1 MPPKAPPPPQP
12 DPLTLDQI
20 YDGIV
25 SVDSPTD
32 SRAYNIVA
40 LNTVAFHP
48 TVKLFFFE
56 YYPDEEGATAERKA
70 EIAAMNRA
78 RREALIKNV
87 AFFLAIRNNPVS
99 RECRWETTSLI
110 GELCRMDQIST
121 GPNTKSSPSNPTKVL
136 EERLNQYAKA
146 NLEYL
151 ATLPWFRT
159 TLTGIVEGEEPDK
172 ASATSGIS
180 SSNGKTSREEMK
192 QKLKEQREKKKRGG
206 AEDFADDW
214 EETDEDVKIAMKD
227 ILRALPIA
235 EKNPTDNTFQITWTP
250 ENLEQAHDLMFLDA
264 STSLSHLI
272 PMVSRCS
279 SNACAKCMKKKPT
292 DVVAGSTENSLLRCS
307 ACKAVFYCSPECQK
321 SHWSTTHR
329 LPCLAYKEISSNILA
344 QYYALNSKKKKE
356 AKKGEVTILEVPLE
370 PSLFFET
377 RRYLY
382 DHRDSSFSNVNFSD
396 YFLKY
401 TVRGN

>member
-25 SVDSPTD
+25 SMDSPTD

-56 YYPDEEGATAERKA
+56 YHPDEEGATQERQK
-70 EIAAMNRA
+70 EIAEMNRV

-110 GELCRMDQIST
+110 GELCRMDQLSS
-121 GPNTKSSPSNPTKVL
+121 GPNTKASSQNPAKLL

-159 TLTGIVEGEEPDK
+159 TLTGIVEGEEREAP
-172 ASATSGIS
+172 ASTSIS
-180 SSNGKTSREEMK
+180 SSNGKSSREEMK
-192 QKLKEQREKKKRGG
+192 QKLKEQRERKNRGG

-214 EETDEDVKIAMKD
+214 EETDEDVKIAMRD
-227 ILRALPIA
+227 ILRALPVA
-235 EKNPTDNTFQITWTP
+235 EKNPADNTFQIQWTP

-279 SNACAKCMKKKPT
+279 SNACAKCMKKKAS
-292 DVVAGSTENSLLRCS
+292 DGNLLRCS

-329 LPCLAYKEISSNILA
+329 LPCLAYKEISSTILA

-382 DHRDSSFSNVNFSD
+382 DHRDSSFSQVNFSD